1 MGRRKRN
8 DSILDLLVEL
18 PWWVSVLVAGAVYA
32 ALRHWLPGYPIANP
46 YLAMMAKALE
56 SQAGFLSLI
65 LLVPA
70 PLSMLRAFRRRR
82 LLDQQT
88 SLESIRVMSWRD
100 FELLCGEAYRRQG
113 FAVTENGG
121 GGADGGIDLILRRNG
136 ERWLVQCK
144 RWRDIKVS
152 VKEIRELFGIVAAEG
167 ADRGVFITCSS
178 YTQEARA
185 FANGNPL
192 DLVDGPALLALVQG
206 VQAAPVPKPPRPTQ
220 RAEPTFSPTRPA
232 PTPAIE
238 PTCPRCGA
246 AMVLRTAKR
255 GGNAG
260 GQFWGCSA
268 YPKCRGVVEAG

>member
-1 MGRRKRN
+1 MARRRRN
-8 DSILDLLVEL
+8 DSLLDLLVEL
-18 PWWVSVLVAGAVYA
+18 PWWASVLVAGAVYMG
-32 ALRHWLPGYPIANP
+32 LRYWLPGYLTNP
-46 YLAMMAKALE
+46 YLVALAKLAEPLAGYFALF
-56 SQAGFLSLI
+56 FLI
-65 LLVPA
+65 PA
-70 PLSMLRAFRRRR
+70 PLSMLRAFRRRH

-88 SLESIRVMSWRD
+88 SLESIRAMSWQE

-144 RWRDIKVS
+144 RWRDIKVG

-167 ADRGVFITCSS
+167 ADRGVFITCSG

-185 FANGNPL
+185 FAERKPL

-206 VQAAPVPKPPRPTQ
+206 VQAAPMPKSLRPPE

-232 PTPAIE
+232 FTASTEPA
-238 PTCPRCGA
+238 CPRCGA

-260 GQFWGCSA
+260 GRFWGCSA